1 MTLEQ
6 IIALLVAKFQGVRK
20 DGLAQVARTIALQAT
35 TEDEAKAII
44 DKLDVEKVKAVVTDY
59 RKDVDKEVS
68 EANKTYEGTLKK
80 KFDFVEK
87 KSDPGKDP
95 DPTKTDPNDIQAL
108 IKAAVAEVVKPLQDE
123 LAGYKGQKI
132 TETRLQTLEGK
143 FAGVPDSYKNQR
155 LADAKLF
162 INTLDD
168 NAFNEY
174 LTKTESDIAAFNQEL
189 ADKGLSGQGKPMFGQ
204 KDNNGIS
211 SGVAAF
217 IDSQTKDKAP
227 LMGKEI

>member
-44 DKLDVEKVKAVVTDY
+44 DKLDAEKVKAVVTDY

-87 KSDPGKDP
+87 KSNP
-95 DPTKTDPNDIQAL
+95 DDDDSTKKSLNDDAPAWAKAL
-108 IKAAVAEVVKPLQDE
+108 IDQNKA
-123 LAGYKGQKI
+123 LADKLNAIEGQKV
-132 TETRLQTLEGK
+132 TDTRLQMLEGK
-143 FAGVPDSYKNQR
+143 FAGVPDSYKSQR

-162 INTLDD
+162 INNLDE
-168 NAFNEY
+168 AGFNEY

-211 SGVAAF
+211 SGVAAY

>member
-87 KSDPGKDP
+87 KSNP
-95 DPTKTDPNDIQAL
+95 DDDDSTKKPLNDDAPAWAKAL
-108 IKAAVAEVVKPLQDE
+108 IDQNKA
-123 LAGYKGQKI
+123 LADKLNAIEGQKV
-132 TETRLQTLEGK
+132 TDTRLQMLEGK
-143 FAGVPDSYKNQR
+143 FAGVPDSYKSQR

-162 INTLDD
+162 INNLDE
-168 NAFNEY
+168 AGFNEY

>member
-87 KSDPGKDP
+87 KSNP
-95 DPTKTDPNDIQAL
+95 DDDDSTKKSLNDDAPAWAKAL
-108 IKAAVAEVVKPLQDE
+108 IDQNKA
-123 LAGYKGQKI
+123 LADKLNAIEGQKV
-132 TETRLQTLEGK
+132 TDTRLQMLEGK
-143 FAGVPDSYKNQR
+143 FAGVPDSYKSQR

-162 INTLDD
+162 INNLDE
-168 NAFNEY
+168 AGFNEY

>member
-1 MTLEQ
+1 MKEKIL
-6 IIALLVAKFQGVRK
+6 ALLMAAYSGVRK
-20 DGLAQVARTIALQAT
+20 DGLAHLAAALALQAT
-35 TEDEAKAII
+35 TEDEAKAVV
-44 DKLDVEKVKAVVTDY
+44 DKLTETQVNDFVKDF

-68 EANKTYEGTLKK
+68 DSNRTYEGTLKK

-95 DPTKTDPNDIQAL
+95 DPTKTDKKNDDVPAWAQSIIDQNKAL
-108 IKAAVAEVVKPLQDE
+108 TEKFTAFE
-123 LAGYKGQKI
+123 GQKN
-132 TETRLQTLEGK
+132 TDARLQLLEGK
-143 FAGVPDSYKNQR
+143 FANVPDSYKSQR

-168 NAFNEY
+168 NTFNEY

-211 SGVAAF
+211 SGVASF
-217 IDSQTKDKAP
+217 IQSQSKEQSP
-227 LMGKEI
+227 LIGKEV

>member
-1 MTLEQ
+1 MKEKIL
-6 IIALLVAKFQGVRK
+6 ALLIAAYSGVRK
-20 DGLAQVARTIALQAT
+20 DGLAHLAAALALQAT
-35 TEDEAKAII
+35 TEDEAKTI
-44 DKLDVEKVKAVVTDY
+44 VEKLTEAQVNDFVKDY

-68 EANKTYEGTLKK
+68 DANKTYEGTLKK

-95 DPTKTDPNDIQAL
+95 DPTKTDQNDIQAL

-204 KDNNGIS
+204 KDNNGVS

-217 IDSQTKDKAP
+217 IQSQTQEKSP
-227 LMGKEI
+227 LTGKEV

>member
-35 TEDEAKAII
+35 TEEEAQAII
-44 DKLDVEKVKAVVTDY
+44 DKLDAEKVKAVVTDF

-68 EANKTYEGTLKK
+68 DSNKTYEGTLKK

-87 KSDPGKDP
+87 KSNPDKDP
-95 DPTKTDPNDIQAL
+95 NPTKEDEDKDVPAWAKAL
-108 IKAAVAEVVKPLQDE
+108 IDQNKA
-123 LAGYKGQKI
+123 LADKLTAFEGQKI
-132 TETRLQTLEGK
+132 TDTRLQALEGK
-143 FAGVPDSYKNQR
+143 FANVPDSYKNQR

-162 INTLDD
+162 INNLDE
-168 NAFNEY
+168 AGFNEY

-204 KDNNGIS
+204 KDNNGVS
-211 SGVAAF
+211 SGVASF
-217 IDSQTKDKAP
+217 IQSQTQDKSP
-227 LMGKEI
+227 LMGKEV

>member
-80 KFDFVEK
+80 
-87 KSDPGKDP
+87 
-95 DPTKTDPNDIQAL
+95 L
-108 IKAAVAEVVKPLQDE
+108 IIVQCL
-123 LAGYKGQKI
+123 
-132 TETRLQTLEGK
+132 
-143 FAGVPDSYKNQR
+143 N
-155 LADAKLF
+155 
-162 INTLDD
+162 
-168 NAFNEY
+168 
-174 LTKTESDIAAFNQEL
+174 
-189 ADKGLSGQGKPMFGQ
+189 
-204 KDNNGIS
+204 
-211 SGVAAF
+211 
-217 IDSQTKDKAP
+217 
-227 LMGKEI
+227 

>member
-87 KSDPGKDP
+87 KSNP
-95 DPTKTDPNDIQAL
+95 DDDDSTKKTLNDDAPAWAKAL
-108 IKAAVAEVVKPLQDE
+108 IDQNKA
-123 LAGYKGQKI
+123 LADKLNAIEGQKV
-132 TETRLQTLEGK
+132 TDTRLQMLEGK
-143 FAGVPDSYKNQR
+143 FAGVPDSYKSQR

-162 INTLDD
+162 INNLDE
-168 NAFNEY
+168 AGFNEY

>member
-87 KSDPGKDP
+87 KSNP
-95 DPTKTDPNDIQAL
+95 DDDDSTKKTLNDDAPAWAKAL
-108 IKAAVAEVVKPLQDE
+108 IDQNKA
-123 LAGYKGQKI
+123 LADKLNAIEGQKVI
-132 TETRLQTLEGK
+132 DTRLQMLEGK
-143 FAGVPDSYKNQR
+143 FAGVPDSYKSQR

-162 INTLDD
+162 INNLDE
-168 NAFNEY
+168 AGFNEY

>member
-20 DGLAQVARTIALQAT
+20 DGLAQVARTIAIQAT

-87 KSDPGKDP
+87 KSNP
-95 DPTKTDPNDIQAL
+95 DDDDSTKKTLNDDAPAWAKAL
-108 IKAAVAEVVKPLQDE
+108 IDQNKA
-123 LAGYKGQKI
+123 LADKLNAIEGQKV
-132 TETRLQTLEGK
+132 TDTRLQMLEGK
-143 FAGVPDSYKNQR
+143 FAGVPDSYKSQR

-162 INTLDD
+162 INNLDE
-168 NAFNEY
+168 AGFNEY